1 MNFVLAGATIVA
13 MTLPQTAQ
21 FILGGLYIA
30 LGVLIEVVKKET
42 P

>member
-13 MTLPQTAQ
+13 MALPPNGQY
-21 FILGGLYIA
+21 ILGGLYIA
-30 LGVLIEVVKKET
+30 LGFVIEITKEK

>member
-1 MNFVLAGATIVA
+1 MNFVLAGATVVA
-13 MTLPQTAQ
+13 MALPQYAQ

-30 LGVLIEVVKKET
+30 LGIFIEVLEEK